1 MGVRWWKRRKK
12 REEGGVLADLHAA
25 ESGEDVLKRDLEKK
39 PKLEGAH
46 LELSDREKDLVLQ
59 WRKKQVVRTH
69 VAVGVAQVCWMAV
82 GAGIFMGKL
91 LLLRKHRPK
100 WKRKKT
106 MATVASVVAVSQPI
120 GVPVNQATRALFYG
134 YPLPLW
140 VRMPAVVMTL
150 SLPDRTLH
158 VFFKKTGQRIGKRV
172 IKVKAVQK
180 RLRAWGVKGA
190 EAWAKHKTKL
200 ELRTTQTA
208 LNDAWNALEQNL
220 PDDVRAEISGTE
232 QRISTFTS
240 SLMGS
245 INDVFWGDIEEVD
258 TTSTCQIVEEED
270 EEDESVLKWLFPHKM
285 RGWLRHRGEEPEVR
299 ALRLQKGI
307 KDLKKTDYSSL
318 QSKIRELGG
327 RNMKASEMA
336 CFLIQ
341 EKGNPERAS
350 AAVLS
355 TMAWRKKF
363 RFMTESELKE
373 WSRLV
378 FLHGRDKD
386 GMTCLYIR
394 LGVAAATLNRKQ
406 MDRFACA
413 IISYAELC
421 WAKLTV
427 RGKRMQGQLT
437 VIVDCQNI
445 LPFTLPLKSALYCL
459 IQLDRN
465 YPCLAGKVIIYKTRR
480 MLQPALRSAYAVLSD
495 ITVSKVYLYGRDETA
510 HEALVGHIGQKR
522 LHALW
527 GGLCHC
533 SLCKEMI
540 ALEGP
545 YIAVVK
551 RRGVKRTAVLKLV
564 LAPLYVFR
572 VVLVFPF
579 LRMLVR
585 LAGFWHMFRKRTRD
599 FIQAVPSTQP
609 PTIAQQSHV
618 ERLAQK

>member
-1 MGVRWWKRRKK
+1 MRVRWLKRRTNHA
-12 REEGGVLADLHAA
+12 EAGVLAELHAS
-25 ESGEDVLKRDLEKK
+25 EGGGNVLRRSLDKE
-39 PKLEGAH
+39 PKLEGAQ

-59 WRKKQVVRTH
+59 WRKKRQPRAH
-69 VAVGVAQVCWMAV
+69 AAVGVAQACWMAL
-82 GAGIFMGKL
+82 GAGVFVGKL
-91 LLLRKHRPK
+91 VLLRKHRPK
-100 WKRKKT
+100 WKRKKNV
-106 MATVASVVAVSQPI
+106 ATVASVVAVSQPV

-140 VRMPAVVMTL
+140 VRMPAVIMTL
-150 SLPDRTLH
+150 SLPEGTLQL
-158 VFFKKTGQRIGKRV
+158 FIKKTGQRIGKRV

-180 RLRAWGVKGA
+180 QLRAWGFKGA
-190 EAWAKHKTKL
+190 EAWARHKTKL

-220 PDDVRAEISGTE
+220 PDDVRAQISCTE
-232 QRISTFTS
+232 QRIGTFTS

-245 INDVFWGDIEEVD
+245 INDVFGGEIEE
-258 TTSTCQIVEEED
+258 TNITITSHVLEEE
-270 EEDESVLKWLFPHKM
+270 EEEEESGMRWFFPTKI
-285 RGWLRHRGEEPEVR
+285 RVWLRHRGDEPEVR
-299 ALRLQKGI
+299 VGRTQRNV
-307 KDLKKTDYSSL
+307 KDLKKADYSTL

-350 AAVLS
+350 AAVFS

-363 RFMTESELKE
+363 RFMTGSALKE
-373 WSRLV
+373 WSHLV
-378 FLHGRDKD
+378 FLHGKDKE
-386 GMTCLYIR
+386 GMACLYIR

-421 WAKLTV
+421 WAKLAV
-427 RGKRMQGQLT
+427 KGGKMQGQLT

-445 LPFTLPLKSALYCL
+445 LPFTLPVKSALYCL

-465 YPCLAGKVIIYKTRR
+465 YPCLAGKVIIYNTRR
-480 MLQPALRSAYAVLSD
+480 MLQPALRSAFVVLSD
-495 ITVSKVYLYGRDETA
+495 LTVSKVYLYGRDEAA
-510 HEALVGHIGQKR
+510 HLALVGHIGQKR

-533 SLCKEMI
+533 TTCKEMV
-540 ALEGP
+540 ASEGP
-545 YIAVVK
+545 YTAIVK
-551 RRGVKRTAVLKLV
+551 KRGVKRTAVLKLV

-579 LRMLVR
+579 LQMLVR
-585 LAGFWHMFRKRTRD
+585 LAGFWHAFRKRTRA
-599 FIQAVPSTQP
+599 FIQAAPSTQVP
-609 PTIAQQSHV
+609 RIAHH
-618 ERLAQK
+618 